1 MITKRTFQTH
11 EQSFDVHGKKL
22 TFQTGKIATQA
33 DGSIIISLA
42 ENVLHIA
49 AVMQRIAKPEIDF
62 MPLMIDFRDSFSA
75 VGKISG

>member
-75 VGKISG
+75 VGKIGG